1 MKYNLRIF
9 LLLLGVLVSSFG
21 TALHTVVAQQITINS
36 ISSQSDHQLFDNA
49 TKSAAKNAKTEEL
62 RAFLTSKYDYWDA
75 RVLADFWGETVEEA
89 KARMGR
95 KILWGS
101 TNIAILD
108 QFLVDARL
116 QALRA
121 VKLPRTADDS
131 SPYKF
136 YRDSTYNYNDAA
148 VLAKFWGERSAIDAK
163 VRIERNLIL
172 GNDEV
177 IEEALKLARSQNR

>member
-9 LLLLGVLVSSFG
+9 LLLLSVLVGSFS
-21 TALHTVVAQQITINS
+21 TVIHTVVAQEITINS
-36 ISSQSDHQLFDNA
+36 ISTQSHLQLLKHP
-49 TKSAAKNAKTEEL
+49 TKSATKNYKNSEL

-75 RVLADFWGETVEEA
+75 RVLADFWGETVEDA

-95 KILWGS
+95 KILWGGE
-101 TNIAILD
+101 NIAILE
-108 QFLVDARL
+108 QLLVDARV

-121 VKLPRTADDS
+121 VQTPRPGDS

-136 YRDSTYNYNDAA
+136 YQDSTYNYNDAE
-148 VLAKFWGERSAIDAK
+148 VLARFWGEKSAIDAK

-177 IEEALKLARSQNR
+177 IDQALRYAHSQKR